1 MTRALLALALALA
14 AGGVPAAE
22 PLGRL
27 FFTPVQRAQLDAAR
41 SQKSRGTLALEQE
54 EAAPVPEVVTYG
66 GIVRRNDGKTTVWI
80 NNRAVNDGKPAD
92 RLPVAS
98 RVRPDGSINLE
109 VPQTNR
115 SVNLKVGQS
124 VEIVSG
130 TIEEPYARSHVAAKP
145 VPKTA
150 ASRDNSAA
158 AKPEGASQPP
168 PGTRKDPDEN
178 DQDRR

>member
-1 MTRALLALALALA
+1 MRCAPLLFALLLATATA
-14 AGGVPAAE
+14 PAAE
-22 PLGRL
+22 PMGSL
-27 FFTPVQRAQLDAAR
+27 FHTPAQRAQLDVAR
-41 SQKSRGTLALEQE
+41 SQKNRGTLASEQE

-130 TIEEPYARSHVAAKP
+130 TIEEPYARSRVAAKP

-158 AKPEGASQPP
+158 AKPEGASRPP

-178 DQDRR
+178 DEDRR